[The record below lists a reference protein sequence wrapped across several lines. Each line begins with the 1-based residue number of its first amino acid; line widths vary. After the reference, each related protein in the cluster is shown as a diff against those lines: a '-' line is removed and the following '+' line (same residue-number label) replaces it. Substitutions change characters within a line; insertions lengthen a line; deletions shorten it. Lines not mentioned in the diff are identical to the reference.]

1 MGNFTFSEI
10 FTIIVVILI
19 VFGPNRLPEIARKAG
34 ALAAR
39 ARSAIDSLK
48 TELNSEYG
56 DALGPLREARDE
68 LRAAG
73 SEIKGQ
79 IAQFGNEMNQAGTEL
94 RGAAEEAI
102 KPSAARA
109 DSDTPGETPDLA
121 GSQPAASNGS
131 AHPPGLAPPGEAAVS
146 DAGDSQ
152 LARHEDEIEPPPVPQ
167 DGLEL
172 DGG

>member
-34 ALAAR
+34 SLAAR
-39 ARSAIDSLK
+39 ARSAVDSLK
-48 TELNSEYG
+48 TELNAEYG
-56 DALGPLREARDE
+56 EAIAPLREARNE

-79 IAQFGNEMNQAGTEL
+79 MAKFGDEVAQAGNEL
-94 RGAAEEAI
+94 KGAAEEAV
-102 KPSAARA
+102 KPASALEDSQKSPPSAIRPRPDQALA
-109 DSDTPGETPDLA
+109 DTGD
-121 GSQPAASNGS
+121 
-131 AHPPGLAPPGEAAVS
+131 PGLESKTPPS
-146 DAGDSQ
+146 P
-152 LARHEDEIEPPPVPQ
+152 DEPEFPSVPQ